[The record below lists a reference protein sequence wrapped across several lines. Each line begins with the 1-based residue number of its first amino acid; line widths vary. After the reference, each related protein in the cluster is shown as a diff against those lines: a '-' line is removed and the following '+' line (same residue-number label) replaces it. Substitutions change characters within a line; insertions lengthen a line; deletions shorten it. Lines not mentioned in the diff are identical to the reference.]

1 MERIASSEILFA
13 EQRDSHMVQTIVWL
27 RNLLLCS
34 LPYLVG
40 SRIHFKI
47 DVNLPMSKQKLPAQV
62 VRSGIC
68 AFHLQLLH
76 VHRQLSS

>member
-1 MERIASSEILFA
+1 MERIASSEILLA

-34 LPYLVG
+34 LHYIVG

-47 DVNLPMSKQKLPAQV
+47 DVNLPMSKQKLPAKV

-76 VHRQLSS
+76 VHRQLRS

>member
-40 SRIHFKI
+40 SRIHFKR
-47 DVNLPMSKQKLPAQV
+47 DVNLPMSKQTTS
-62 VRSGIC
+62 SGGTEW
-68 AFHLQLLH
+68 HLC
-76 VHRQLSS
+76 LSSAVTPCS